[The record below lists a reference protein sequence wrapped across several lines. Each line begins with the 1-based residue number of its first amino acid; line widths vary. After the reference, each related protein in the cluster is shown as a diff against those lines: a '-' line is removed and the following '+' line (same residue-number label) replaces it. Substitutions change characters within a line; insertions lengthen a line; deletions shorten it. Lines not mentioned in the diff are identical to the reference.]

1 MKKTGLLH
9 FIGKVLFCLLVVIIS
24 VYALLPVLWGLSTSF
39 KTDVE
44 VYSLSPS
51 FIPENPTLDNYR
63 QVFGDRDMMCY
74 LRNTVIVA
82 ITSTFISVLV
92 ALFGA
97 YGFSRFKF
105 PGRAGLLYSILF
117 TRVLPRVCLLVPFYI
132 TLSNLKLVNTYQ
144 GLILVYLIIGMP
156 ITIWLLK
163 GYIDALPEEVE
174 EAAQIDGCN
183 SPQVLFKIV
192 VPMIAPA
199 LASISMFAFIL
210 AWNEFLFPLL
220 IAKDTSTRPISV
232 GLAFY
237 IDEVGIQWGPMLAA
251 SMIMSAPAI
260 AVFSYAQKYIIAG
273 LSEGAVKG

>member
-1 MKKTGLLH
+1 MKKPIFNRIL
-9 FIGKVLFCLLVVIIS
+9 GKVFLYLLVVIIAI
-24 VYALLPVLWGLSTSF
+24 YALLPVLWGLSTSF
-39 KTDVE
+39 KTEVE
-44 VYSLSPS
+44 VYSLTPS
-51 FIPENPTLDNYR
+51 FIPNNPTLDNYR
-63 QVFGDRDMMCY
+63 QVFGDQDMMYY
-74 LRNTVIVA
+74 LRNTIVIA
-82 ITSTFISVLV
+82 IASTIISVLV
-92 ALFGA
+92 AIFGA
-97 YGFSRFKF
+97 YGFSRFVF

-163 GYIDALPEEVE
+163 GYIDALPDEVE

-183 SPQVLFKIV
+183 SLQVLFRIV

-260 AVFSYAQKYIIAG
+260 GVFSYAQKYIIAG